1 MSGSFTR
8 NWISTYAAS
17 RRLRLRNRLVAAIG
31 LARTVEIFDRP
42 AWLYRGRRRIPTDE
56 LRFRAPS
63 PVTELDL
70 ALCERLIAAHARAQA
85 DARDAGGMWSHEI
98 YRDRQREL
106 VLALDRGN
114 PTAVAELLGSMFRS
128 DFILGMAPGSLG
140 IGRQPRMLA
149 RLSYL
154 ATMSKLVSLAESQG
168 TALVENP
175 EQGAVGVALADGVD
189 ELMQSLEACLGLSLD
204 FPAVG
209 AAYGVLAAGRL
220 ITPDTPD
227 QVYAAARIRDVMH
240 EHLSDRADPLR
251 VVEIGAGYGG
261 MAYWLLKLFHEPLQY
276 AVVDLPIVNVL
287 QGYFLAQTLGHSQ
300 VSLYGEGPGSVAVLP
315 GHALSAVEAPFD
327 VLLNKDSMPEIP
339 RDALL
344 DYLRWARGAC
354 TGIFYSYNQ
363 EAAAEFAG
371 TAQNVVPRV
380 LAEIG
385 GFARKRR
392 DPSWLRRGYVEEVY
406 AIDVSVP

>member
-1 MSGSFTR
+1 
-8 NWISTYAAS
+8 
-17 RRLRLRNRLVAAIG
+17 
-31 LARTVEIFDRP
+31 
-42 AWLYRGRRRIPTDE
+42 
-56 LRFRAPS
+56 
-63 PVTELDL
+63 
-70 ALCERLIAAHARAQA
+70 
-85 DARDAGGMWSHEI
+85 MWSHEI
-98 YRDRQREL
+98 FLNRQREL
-106 VLALDRGN
+106 VLALERSEPAG
-114 PTAVAELLGSMFRS
+114 VAELLASMFRS
-128 DFILGMAPGSLG
+128 DFIVGIAPGSLG

-168 TALVENP
+168 AALVENP
-175 EQGAVGVALADGVD
+175 EQGAVGIALAGGVD
-189 ELMQSLEACLGLSLD
+189 ALMQSLEDSLGLSLD

-209 AAYGVLAAGRL
+209 AAYGVLAGGRL

-227 QVYAAARIRDVMH
+227 QVYAAARIRDLLH
-240 EHLSDRADPLR
+240 EHFAERTEPLR

-261 MAYWLLKLFHEPLQY
+261 MAYWLWELFHEPLQY
-276 AVVDLPIVNVL
+276 AVLDLPITNVL

-300 VSLYGEGPGSVAVLP
+300 VSLYGEGPGPVAVLP
-315 GHALSAVEAPFD
+315 GHALSDVTAPFD

-339 RDALL
+339 HDALL

-380 LAEIG
+380 LTAIG
-385 GFARKRR
+385 GFSRRRR
-392 DPSWLRRGYVEEVY
+392 DASWLRRGYVEEVY
-406 AIDVSVP
+406 AIDPADIHG

>member
-1 MSGSFTR
+1 VSRIAGS
-8 NWISTYAAS
+8 
-17 RRLRLRNRLVAAIG
+17 RLRLRNRLLAAAG

-42 AWLYRGRRRIPTDE
+42 AWLYRGRRRIPTGE
-56 LRFRAPS
+56 LRFREPS
-63 PVTELDL
+63 PVSTTDL
-70 ALCERLIAAHARAQA
+70 VLCERLIAAYARARV
-85 DARDAGGMWSHEI
+85 DGSDGGGMWDHEI
-98 YRDRQREL
+98 FRDRQREL
-106 VLALDRGN
+106 VLALERGDA
-114 PTAVAELLGSMFRS
+114 TTVAELLGSMFRS

-140 IGRQPRMLA
+140 VDRQPRILA

-154 ATMSKLVSLAESQG
+154 TTMSKLVSLAESQG
-168 TALVENP
+168 AALVENP
-175 EQGAVGVALADGVD
+175 EQGAVGVGLADGVD
-189 ELMQSLEACLGLSLD
+189 ELMQRLEASLGFSLD
-204 FPAVG
+204 FPPVG

-227 QVYAAARIRDVMH
+227 QVYAAVRIRDVLH
-240 EHLSDRADPLR
+240 EHFSHRAEPLR

-261 MAYWLLKLFHEPLQY
+261 MAYWLMKRFEPSQY
-276 AVVDLPIVNVL
+276 VVLDLPITNVL

-300 VSLYGEGPGSVAVLP
+300 VSLYGEGPGPVVVLP
-315 GHALSAVEAPFD
+315 GHALSAVQTPFD

-339 RDALL
+339 HDALL

-371 TAQNVVPRV
+371 TAQNVVPQV
-380 LAEIG
+380 LTEVG

-392 DPSWLRRGYVEEVY
+392 DASWLRRGYVEEVY
-406 AIDVSVP
+406 AIDATDGHG